1 MINPG
6 MEVNKENIL
15 EKDSL
20 AEFLFQKN
28 YQQVSLIKLATGHL
42 LIEASINDTPGVFI
56 LDTGASTTV
65 IDEKN
70 IELFRL
76 SVIMEDVKGA
86 GAGGGGLTVYGST
99 DNKLSINEFHI
110 SPFKVAAMNFEHV
123 NTGLQDHGV
132 NEIIHG
138 VLGADLLEEAKAIID
153 CSGRHLYLM
162 MKS

>member
-1 MINPG
+1 MTHPS
-6 MEVNKENIL
+6 MEVNKENII
-15 EKDSL
+15 EKKSL
-20 AEFLFQKN
+20 AEFLLQNN
-28 YQQVSLIKLATGHL
+28 YQQVSLSKLETGHL
-42 LIEASINDTPGVFI
+42 LIAAAINDVPGVFI

-65 IDEKN
+65 VDEKN

-76 SVIMEDVKGA
+76 NVTIEDVKGA

-110 SPFKVAAMNFEHV
+110 SPFKLAAMNFEHV

-153 CSGRHLYLM
+153 CSGKHLYLM
-162 MKS
+162 MK